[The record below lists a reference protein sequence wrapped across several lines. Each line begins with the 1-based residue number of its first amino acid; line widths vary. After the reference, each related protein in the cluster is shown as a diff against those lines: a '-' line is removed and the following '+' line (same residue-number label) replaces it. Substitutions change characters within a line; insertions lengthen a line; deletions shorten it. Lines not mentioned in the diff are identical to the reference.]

1 VDLGCGSRK
10 QQGFIGIDRFPM
22 PGVDIVA
29 DMNKRLPLDDH
40 SVDYLVASH
49 SLEHVDDLIFTMQE
63 IYRVC
68 KHRALVCIVAPYQH
82 TSLNMTNPFHKQV
95 FNEHTPRFFTT
106 SHHTLIDELDYSFP
120 HALNW
125 GVGES
130 DNSNCNI
137 DFRCLRME
145 FFYFPQY
152 RRLAENEKRKLRQTS
167 INIVD
172 QIMYHLLV
180 VKEDISNKE
189 IEDMAKNIE
198 YQEPTY
204 VTLRR
209 YREQVEDLLL
219 QNEEM
224 RCAFEEEREEKE
236 QNFKELES
244 RLQEEQERHEQDCER
259 MEARYRLEKEQ
270 ADLKLRELENQLQEE
285 KEKHERDCERM
296 EAQFRLEM
304 DQKQEKHKQSFEKI
318 RVQHQLEMEQSVQK
332 RRELEVR
339 LKEDLAYSRAKLQ
352 PLVSEYVKISF
363 DRYNCLAGRCRRIF
377 SGCSDLTGS
386 INNEC
391 RSLLDAT
398 ILQSS
403 LPLQNYVLNISPFI
417 RNNEIFAYQIQT
429 KQESLKSIRIVLSC
443 LGDLCAGKAI
453 IAVEIL
459 SQEEEILRSIFFE
472 PHMIKHNLPLTI
484 EFEPIHGCAGKNLW
498 VRLVGLENIEK
509 FGIRVYEWQRYSK
522 ILKSKLDRKLF
533 AELI

>member
-1 VDLGCGSRK
+1 
-10 QQGFIGIDRFPM
+10 
-22 PGVDIVA
+22 
-29 DMNKRLPLDDH
+29 
-40 SVDYLVASH
+40 
-49 SLEHVDDLIFTMQE
+49 
-63 IYRVC
+63 
-68 KHRALVCIVAPYQH
+68 
-82 TSLNMTNPFHKQV
+82 
-95 FNEHTPRFFTT
+95 
-106 SHHTLIDELDYSFP
+106 
-120 HALNW
+120 
-125 GVGES
+125 
-130 DNSNCNI
+130 
-137 DFRCLRME
+137 
-145 FFYFPQY
+145 
-152 RRLAENEKRKLRQTS
+152 
-167 INIVD
+167 
-172 QIMYHLLV
+172 
-180 VKEDISNKE
+180 
-189 IEDMAKNIE
+189 
-198 YQEPTY
+198 
-204 VTLRR
+204 
-209 YREQVEDLLL
+209 
-219 QNEEM
+219 
-224 RCAFEEEREEKE
+224 
-236 QNFKELES
+236 
-244 RLQEEQERHEQDCER
+244 

>member
-236 QNFKELES
+236 QKFKELES
-244 RLQEEQERHEQDCER
+244 RLQEEQERHEQ
-259 MEARYRLEKEQ
+259 
-270 ADLKLRELENQLQEE
+270 
-285 KEKHERDCERM
+285 DCERM

-318 RVQHQLEMEQSVQK
+318 RVRHQVEKEQSVQK
-332 RRELEVR
+332 CRELEVR
-339 LKEDLAYSRAKLQ
+339 LKEDLAYSRTKLQ
-352 PLVSEYVKISF
+352 TLVPEYVKISF
-363 DRYNCLAGRCRRIF
+363 SRYNRLAGRCRRIF

-386 INNEC
+386 INSEC
-391 RSLLDAT
+391 RPLLDAT
-398 ILQSS
+398 ILQAP
-403 LPLQNYVLNISPFI
+403 LPLQNYVLNISSFI
-417 RNNEIFAYQIQT
+417 RNKEIFTYKIQT
-429 KQESLKSIRIVLSC
+429 KQESLKGIRIVLSC
-443 LGDLCAGKAI
+443 LGDLCADKAI
-453 IAVEIL
+453 IAFEVL

-472 PHMIKHNLPLTI
+472 PHMIKHNLPFTI
-484 EFEPIHGCAGKNLW
+484 EFEPIHDCAGKTLW
-498 VRLVGLENIEK
+498 VRLVGLKNVEK

-522 ILKSKLDRKLF
+522 ILKIKLDRKLF